1 MSSPDSALP
10 PADASPAAPLTPV
23 ANALVEFLA
32 EARVPTEHG
41 SFTMKLFREKAT
53 GLEHVVMVMG
63 DVRGSALVRV
73 HSECM
78 TGDVFGS
85 LRCDCG
91 PQLHFAMKEIGKRG
105 SGVLVYLRQEGRGIG
120 LANKLR
126 AYQLQD
132 QGLDT
137 VEANQ
142 HLGFAADLRKFDAA
156 AEILLTQ
163 ARKLEE
169 AGCFSLVLECV
180 PTAAAATVT
189 RNLRIPTIGIG
200 AGAGCDGQV
209 LVWQDLLGMNP
220 EFRPKFLRTYLNG
233 FEQLRGALNRYDE
246 EVKAGTFPSEGESYS

>member
-1 MSSPDSALP
+1 MSSPDTALP
-10 PADASPAAPLTPV
+10 PADPHPTEPLTPV
-23 ANALVEFLA
+23 AHALVEFLA

-53 GLEHVVMVMG
+53 GLEHVAMVMG

-91 PQLHFAMKEIGKRG
+91 PQLHFAMNEIGKRG
-105 SGVLVYLRQEGRGIG
+105 SGVVVYLRQEGRGIG

-132 QGLDT
+132 QGMDT

-156 AEILLTQ
+156 VDILAALGISSVKLMTNNPRKVDTLREHGVAVEERVPVRSDVQ
-163 ARKLEE
+163 PENERYLDTKARKL
-169 AGCFSLVLECV
+169 GHH
-180 PTAAAATVT
+180 
-189 RNLRIPTIGIG
+189 I
-200 AGAGCDGQV
+200 D
-209 LVWQDLLGMNP
+209 WLG
-220 EFRPKFLRTYLNG
+220 
-233 FEQLRGALNRYDE
+233 
-246 EVKAGTFPSEGESYS
+246 

>member
-1 MSSPDSALP
+1 MSIPDSASKP
-10 PADASPAAPLTPV
+10 PADALTPV
-23 ANALVEFLA
+23 TTALVEFLA

-53 GLEHVVMVMG
+53 GLEHVAMVMG
-63 DVRGSALVRV
+63 DVKGSALVRV

-91 PQLHFAMKEIGKRG
+91 PQLHFAMSEIGKKG
-105 SGVLVYLRQEGRGIG
+105 SGVVVYLRQEGRGIG

-142 HLGFAADLRKFDAA
+142 HLGFAPDLRNFDAA
-156 AEILLTQ
+156 AEILSVLGVSSVKLMTNNPRKVDTLTQ
-163 ARKLEE
+163 HGVKIEERVPVRSDVQPENERYLGTKARKL
-169 AGCFSLVLECV
+169 GHH
-180 PTAAAATVT
+180 
-189 RNLRIPTIGIG
+189 I
-200 AGAGCDGQV
+200 D
-209 LVWQDLLGMNP
+209 WLG
-220 EFRPKFLRTYLNG
+220 
-233 FEQLRGALNRYDE
+233 
-246 EVKAGTFPSEGESYS
+246 

>member
-1 MSSPDSALP
+1 MSSPDSA
-10 PADASPAAPLTPV
+10 PASSGACTQPVPQEPLTPV
-23 ANALVEFLA
+23 TAALVEFLA

-53 GLEHVVMVMG
+53 GLEHVAMVMG
-63 DVRGSALVRV
+63 DVQGSALVRV

-91 PQLHFAMKEIGKRG
+91 PQLQFALSEIGKRG
-105 SGVLVYLRQEGRGIG
+105 SGVVVYLRQEGRGIG

-142 HLGFAADLRKFDAA
+142 HLGFAADLRKFDTA
-156 AEILLTQ
+156 AEILSTLGVKSVKLMTNNPRKVQ
-163 ARKLEE
+163 TLKDQGVQIEERVPVRSDVQPENERYLGTKARKL
-169 AGCFSLVLECV
+169 GHH
-180 PTAAAATVT
+180 
-189 RNLRIPTIGIG
+189 I
-200 AGAGCDGQV
+200 D
-209 LVWQDLLGMNP
+209 WLG
-220 EFRPKFLRTYLNG
+220 
-233 FEQLRGALNRYDE
+233 
-246 EVKAGTFPSEGESYS
+246 

>member
-1 MSSPDSALP
+1 MSTPDSDKKSPIDALP
-10 PADASPAAPLTPV
+10 PVSA
-23 ANALVEFLA
+23 ALVEFQA

-41 SFTMKLFREKAT
+41 SFTMKLFREEGT
-53 GLEHVVMVMG
+53 GREHIAMVMG
-63 DVRGSALVRV
+63 DVKGSALVRV

-91 PQLHFAMKEIGKRG
+91 PQLQFAMSEIGKKG
-105 SGVLVYLRQEGRGIG
+105 SGVVVYLRQEGRGIG

-156 AEILLTQ
+156 AEILATLGVKSVQLMTNNPRKVQ
-163 ARKLEE
+163 TLKEQGVQVEERVPVRSDVQSENERYLGTKARKL
-169 AGCFSLVLECV
+169 GHH
-180 PTAAAATVT
+180 
-189 RNLRIPTIGIG
+189 I
-200 AGAGCDGQV
+200 D
-209 LVWQDLLGMNP
+209 WLG
-220 EFRPKFLRTYLNG
+220 
-233 FEQLRGALNRYDE
+233 
-246 EVKAGTFPSEGESYS
+246 